1 MAAPICGGIT
11 MMHQERVLEEAE
23 VDLEV
28 VEIGKEEV
36 RDSMMG
42 LQVEE
47 AAERETSTK
56 EGSTTKE

>member
-1 MAAPICGGIT
+1 MI
-11 MMHQERVLEEAE
+11 HKERVLEEAE

-28 VEIGKEEV
+28 VEIGKEV

-42 LQVEE
+42 PQVEE
-47 AAERETSTK
+47 VVERETSTK

>member
-1 MAAPICGGIT
+1 

>member
-1 MAAPICGGIT
+1 

-28 VEIGKEEV
+28 VEICKEV